1 MNWHVVC
8 MDNIVLS
15 KFLVKPLC
23 FICGGIMEEN
33 LSVMYL
39 KGLSNAWNQ
48 TKKQD
53 SSEDEKNDNL
63 IQNNNDNNFSNA
75 FKVYLGQGTT
85 GNNISNEANSI
96 ASIGN
101 KFADAFSLVSD
112 DGTSTAILKPADEDV
127 VEVEVLDSKRSSYED
142 KFAVLNEDTSTS
154 KWDILE
160 SQTTSDDYSV
170 LDTIGD
176 GLMAAAKIATGL
188 SFGPAKLFHI

>member
-1 MNWHVVC
+1 
-8 MDNIVLS
+8 
-15 KFLVKPLC
+15 
-23 FICGGIMEEN
+23 MEDN

-53 SSEDEKNDNL
+53 SNEYEKNDNL

-75 FKVYLGQGTT
+75 FKVYLGQGTA

-96 ASIGN
+96 ASNGN
-101 KFADAFSLVSD
+101 KFADAFFLVSD

-127 VEVEVLDSKRSSYED
+127 VEVEVLDPKSSSYED

-154 KWDILE
+154 KWDVLE
-160 SQTTSDDYSV
+160 NQTTSDDYSV

-188 SFGPAKLFHI
+188 SFGPAKLFHIQFNNLL